1 MRRKYFYYAGSK
13 VTACRSKYQNN
24 GRLAIILLAKDK
36 YDGDPVF
43 GNVTVNLDDGLEW
56 GPEYAYLDTN
66 NLPGIEECMMESG
79 LAVPTGMYCRSGYCR
94 YPLFKFDLSKI
105 PEVKL

>member
-1 MRRKYFYYAGSK
+1 MKHKSKKYTYYRGIGVK
-13 VTACRSKYQNN
+13 VIRTTYQNN
-24 GRLAIILLAKDK
+24 GRTAVVMYPKNHPDMHQII
-36 YDGDPVF
+36 
-43 GNVTVNLDDGLEW
+43 TVNLDDGLEW

-105 PEVKL
+105 PEMKL